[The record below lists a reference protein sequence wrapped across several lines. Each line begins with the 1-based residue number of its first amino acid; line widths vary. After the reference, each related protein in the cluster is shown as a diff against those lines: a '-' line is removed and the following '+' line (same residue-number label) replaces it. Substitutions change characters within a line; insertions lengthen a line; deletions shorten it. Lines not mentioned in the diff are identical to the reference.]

1 MLACFALARGAT
13 RQEAICGANRCA
25 ARAARAAMRY
35 RTAVGRVQRACCDLC
50 EYMQTMRRVY
60 LSVVPVWYVP
70 LLLDIMLRVFPI
82 SSSVSCD
89 MSRRELRA
97 DLRFDLCFSSTCISH
112 KPRGFERI
120 PVTKGNQS
128 FQLSS
133 LIADRSAVFPRIF
146 F

>member
-1 MLACFALARGAT
+1 MMLACFALARGAT

-97 DLRFDLCFSSTCISH
+97 DLRFVFLLFPINRAVLNVFRLLKATSLSNFPVSSRIGAQCSREFSFNS
-112 KPRGFERI
+112 
-120 PVTKGNQS
+120 
-128 FQLSS
+128 
-133 LIADRSAVFPRIF
+133 
-146 F
+146 